1 LPSAALVV
9 QDFDNIGTVNLGAR
23 DILKTATKTICEA
36 TQPAPD
42 VTGAAAESA
51 GMAAAMSINAI

>member
-1 LPSAALVV
+1 VV